1 MPSYVCYAQPGV
13 LTPAQQGELAQ
24 RITRHHSRT
33 TGAPTS
39 FVQVVFRRFEAA
51 GHYIG
56 GRPADSRSVWVYGL
70 IRAGRT
76 DDMKNRLLMGIRD
89 HVREVAGVSE
99 DLVWV
104 YLTELAPTD
113 MVEFGHVLPAAGQEQ
128 AWFDALP
135 ADLREKLMDPEV
147 PSRGFTL

>member
-1 MPSYVCYAQPGV
+1 M
-13 LTPAQQGELAQ
+13 TPVQQGEIAR
-24 RITRHHSRT
+24 RITTHHSRM

-56 GRPADSRSVWVYGL
+56 GRPADPRSVWVYGL

-76 DDMKNRLLMGIRD
+76 DDVKNRLLIGIRD
-89 HVREVAGVSE
+89 HVRAVAGVSE
-99 DLVWV
+99 DLIWV

-113 MVEFGHVLPAAGQEQ
+113 MVEFGQVLPAAGQEQ
-128 AWFDALP
+128 AWLDALP
-135 ADLREKLMDPEV
+135 ADLREKLMSPEV
-147 PSRGFTL
+147 PSRGFAL